1 MHVSILAIEFGRSV
15 QMKVKH
21 LARIHHVLWIKMKI
35 LNPKQMIP
43 NQLFNPP
50 GNFLLFEKD
59 FQPMT
64 KKLLLMLLFVCAFAT
79 NSWAQTAAQRPILQV
94 DDFIAS
100 VRANTTARSANSQA
114 ARISSLVRD
123 AQPTAYYQSGTLKLP
138 EEGQPVRLYTNI
150 ASLPAIQNGVSG
162 LAPDVVEIVRLKVAN
177 ASQLNGGIDLS
188 AFSGFPNLR
197 FIYIASDVEVTPEM
211 INSALVND
219 NPNYQ
224 IFYEN
229 LKYN

>member
-1 MHVSILAIEFGRSV
+1 
-15 QMKVKH
+15 
-21 LARIHHVLWIKMKI
+21 
-35 LNPKQMIP
+35 
-43 NQLFNPP
+43 
-50 GNFLLFEKD
+50 
-59 FQPMT
+59 
-64 KKLLLMLLFVCAFAT
+64 MLLFVCAFAT

-94 DDFIAS
+94 DDFISS

-114 ARISSLVRD
+114 ARIASLVRD

-150 ASLPAIQNGVSG
+150 AALPAIQNGVSG

-197 FIYIASDVEVTPEM
+197 FIYIASDVEVTPAM
-211 INSALVND
+211 ISNALVND

-229 LKYN
+229 LKYE